1 MFAKIGALLGVVL
14 IAAFCTEPAGASLK
28 RVIIVDRL
36 DTGPPAWSMSSR
48 PIPLSGRPRSDR
60 RQIQR
65 NFVRGRVALRAI
77 LSCSEC
83 RDGARLIGVLLRE
96 SLFPPRRQPIV

>member
-36 DTGPPAWSMSSR
+36 DTGPPSLVDVEQGNPTEREAKKRQASDSTAAPNETSS
-48 PIPLSGRPRSDR
+48 
-60 RQIQR
+60 
-65 NFVRGRVALRAI
+65 AA
-77 LSCSEC
+77 E
-83 RDGARLIGVLLRE
+83 
-96 SLFPPRRQPIV
+96 